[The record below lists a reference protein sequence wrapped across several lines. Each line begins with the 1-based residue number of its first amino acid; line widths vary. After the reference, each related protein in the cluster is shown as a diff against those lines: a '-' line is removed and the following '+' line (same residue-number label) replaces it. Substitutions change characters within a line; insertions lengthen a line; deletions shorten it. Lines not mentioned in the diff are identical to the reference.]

1 MFFYVVFLSVGG
13 WARSAGAACGR
24 SRSRCWVAVG
34 RALKNRLDSP
44 ASCARGE
51 IDHLGGRRSRPS
63 AKKAQRMDVVVRR
76 NSLTSHSRSLRR
88 WRSSVRT
95 GAPSA
100 LPPGLPHPLARG
112 LRLRSDFSAIE
123 QIAAHC
129 KWRSQAQEL
138 PLNPGRSPALRNSQP
153 PHLRRSGPISNPLRA
168 LLSPDSVPERPQ
180 SANEYVGRPAEPAP
194 LNPRAGPAG
203 TGSGSAPAGRW
214 RPAASCRP

>member
-76 NSLTSHSRSLRR
+76 NSLTSHSRWLRR
-88 WRSSVRT
+88 WRSLVLT

-100 LPPGLPHPLARG
+100 LPLGLPHPLARG
-112 LRLRSDFSAIE
+112 SPVEIRFLRHRADRGPLQMEISGSGAFTKPGAVPSPP
-123 QIAAHC
+123 
-129 KWRSQAQEL
+129 KLPTTTPQEVL
-138 PLNPGRSPALRNSQP
+138 APFQ
-153 PHLRRSGPISNPLRA
+153 NPLRA

-203 TGSGSAPAGRW
+203 TGSGSAPAGR
-214 RPAASCRP
+214 